1 MKDALQPFFAILR
14 AKGLFRKNGQTLVEY
29 ALVLAV
35 MSVVLLGA
43 SMVVTNQIRILFSVI
58 SDILDTAKTDE

>member
-1 MKDALQPFFAILR
+1 MKDVLQPFLAILR

-43 SMVVTNQIRILFSVI
+43 SMFVTDRIQLLFSII

>member
-1 MKDALQPFFAILR
+1 MKDALQPFFAVLR

-35 MSVVLLGA
+35 MSVVLLVA
-43 SMVVTNQIRILFSVI
+43 SLMVTDRIRILFSII